1 MVDIHHH
8 LLPGL
13 DDGATDFE
21 ASLAMARMAA
31 EDGITHVV
39 ATPHAN
45 HRYPFDR
52 ERNEEMIAEL
62 RATLAREGVA
72 MTLGTGCDFHLS
84 YDNIRDARQNPHRYT
99 INGLNYLLI
108 ELPDHAIPPQLDE
121 SFYEL
126 RVAGMTLIL
135 THPERN
141 PTLQRNADRLKHWV
155 EQGMLVQVT
164 TSSVVGQ
171 MGSTAEKMAHKLLS
185 DRWVHFL
192 ATDAHNVTRRPPKMR
207 AAHDAVAAKYG
218 TEYAKAICVDN
229 PLAVFEGRALPPQ
242 EPPRNLFEEER
253 PSLLKRLFGSR
264 G

>member
-21 ASLAMARMAA
+21 TSLAMARMAA
-31 EDGITHVV
+31 KDGITHVV

-52 ERNEEMIAEL
+52 ERNEGMISEL
-62 RATLAREGVA
+62 RAALAREGVA
-72 MTLGTGCDFHLS
+72 ITLGTGCDFHLS
-84 YDNIRDARQNPHRYT
+84 YDNIQDAQQHPHRYT

-126 RVAGMTLIL
+126 RMAGSTLIL

-185 DRWVHFL
+185 DRWVNFL

-218 TEYAKAICVDN
+218 AEYAKAICVDN
-229 PLAVFEGRALPPQ
+229 PLAVFEGRTLPPQ